1 MGRKDIVTKEYIRR
15 PEIFADI
22 FNYRLYN
29 GKDRIQPEQL
39 AEENITENLVLER
52 EEHGKQKRIKLEAVE
67 KYRDVKKVFRDGN
80 YRCLILGV
88 EEQDSVHYAMPV
100 REFVYDAMTY
110 EHQIREISRTHRK
123 EKDYKEHGKE
133 EFLSGFYRNDRI
145 LPVITLVLYFG
156 TAPWDGPRSL
166 KEMMRWTGEEAE
178 KYIQD
183 YRLNLIIPAEMEDEE
198 IEKLQSSLREV
209 FYFLKYAGDWKK
221 LEKILTDDERFQ
233 RLETEAATVIRELT
247 NTEIEIKEEQEEQ
260 NMCKAI
266 EQMKENER
274 KIGLEDGKRIGLEDG
289 KRIGLED
296 GKRIGLEDG
305 KRIGRELG
313 EAEIIL
319 RMYQKGYGSE
329 QIAEM
334 TDMEEERVKA
344 IICMKLEIK

>member
-1 MGRKDIVTKEYIRR
+1 MKLIFQSKTKLGELFSVIINTCLISSPSKSVEPSFIVRKRHIFQDRHGRTGSHRWILVHASDLLVSLVFFYLC
-15 PEIFADI
+15 DI
-22 FNYRLYN
+22 FSI
-29 GKDRIQPEQL
+29 D
-39 AEENITENLVLER
+39 
-52 EEHGKQKRIKLEAVE
+52 
-67 KYRDVKKVFRDGN
+67 
-80 YRCLILGV
+80 
-88 EEQDSVHYAMPV
+88 QD
-100 REFVYDAMTY
+100 
-110 EHQIREISRTHRK
+110 
-123 EKDYKEHGKE
+123 
-133 EFLSGFYRNDRI
+133 LSGFYRNDRI

-166 KEMMRWTGEEAE
+166 KEMMRWTGEETE

-183 YRLNLIIPAEMEDEE
+183 YRLNLIIPTEMEDEE

-274 KIGLEDGKRIGLEDG
+274 KIGLEDGKRIG
-289 KRIGLED
+289 
-296 GKRIGLEDG
+296 
-305 KRIGRELG
+305 RELG

-319 RMYQKGYGSE
+319 RMYQKGYGSG